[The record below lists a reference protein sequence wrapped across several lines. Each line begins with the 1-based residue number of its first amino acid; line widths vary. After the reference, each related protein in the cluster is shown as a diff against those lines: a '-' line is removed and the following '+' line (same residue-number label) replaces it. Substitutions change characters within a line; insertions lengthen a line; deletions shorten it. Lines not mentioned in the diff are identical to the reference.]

1 MCGFCGFISN
11 SILSD
16 SASNPENII
25 KKMND
30 MIINR
35 GPDDEGFWIDD
46 GSGLAFGH
54 RRLSIIDLSR
64 AGHQPMVS
72 HNDRYVIAFN
82 GEIYNFQDIRKKIDR
97 FDSDR
102 VWRGHSDTEV
112 ILAAIETWGVEASLK
127 RLVGMF
133 AFSLWDKKEKA
144 LYLAR
149 DRMGEKPLYYGWQ
162 GSSFIFGS
170 ELKSLRV
177 HPAWQ
182 GEINRNAL
190 SSYLRH
196 NYVPAPYSIYTGIQ
210 KLTPGTFL
218 KLTKKQIRNQEL
230 PETKVYWSID
240 QAVKQG
246 FERPFD
252 GTADQAVDELD
263 RLLRQSIK
271 GQMVADV
278 PLGAFLSGGI
288 DSSTVVALMQDIS
301 DAPVNTFSI
310 GFNEEGY
317 NEAQHAS
324 LVAKHLGTHHTEL
337 YVTALQARDVIP
349 DIPSLYD
356 EPFADSSQI
365 PTFLVAE
372 LARKKV
378 TVSLSG
384 DAGDELFCGYERYQ
398 RGLDLWGKTNKI
410 PLRVLV
416 GKILQGMPSSL
427 LNAAF
432 FWAGKFLTGAESPG
446 EVAQKI
452 KIIARMLTAGNKYD
466 LYYHMLSQ
474 WKDPDNIVKGATETT
489 SIFHAAEKFSSRF
502 TDDRDGFMY
511 IDQHSYLPDDIL
523 VKVDR
528 AAMGVSLEG
537 RIPMLD
543 HRLVEFAWQLPTSI
557 KVREG
562 QEKWP
567 LRQVLYQH
575 VPAKLIDRPK
585 MGFGVPIDSWLRNE
599 LKPWAENLLDRKRL
613 EDEGFFEPDLIR
625 IMWNEHK
632 TGKANWHHPLW
643 VVLMF
648 QQWLEAQ

>member
-11 SILSD
+11 SVLSD
-16 SASNPENII
+16 STTSPQKII
-25 KKMND
+25 KRMND
-30 MIINR
+30 TIANR
-35 GPDDEGFWIDD
+35 GPDDDGFWIDNE
-46 GSGLAFGH
+46 SGLALGH
-54 RRLSIIDLSR
+54 RRLSIIDLSQ
-64 AGHQPMVS
+64 AGHQPMTS
-72 HNDRYVIAFN
+72 HNERYVIAFN
-82 GEIYNFQDIRKKIDR
+82 GEIYNFQDIRKEIDELNP
-97 FDSDR
+97 DR

-112 ILAAIETWGVEASLK
+112 ILAAIENWGLEETLK

-133 AFSLWDKKEKA
+133 AFSVWDKQEKT

-162 GSSFIFGS
+162 GNSFLFGS

-196 NYVPAPYSIYTGIQ
+196 NYVPAPYSIYMDIQ
-210 KLTPGTFL
+210 KLIPGTFL
-218 KLTKKQIRNQEL
+218 RLTEKQIRNQEL
-230 PETKVYWSID
+230 PSPSIYWSID
-240 QAVKQG
+240 QAVQQG
-246 FERPFD
+246 FENPFD

-271 GQMVADV
+271 GQMMADV

-301 DAPVNTFSI
+301 DVPVNTFSI

-324 LVAKHLGTHHTEL
+324 LVAKHLGTNHTEL

-349 DIPSLYD
+349 NIPSLYD

-365 PTFLVAE
+365 PTYLVAE

-384 DAGDELFCGYERYQ
+384 DAGDELFCGYSRYQ

-410 PLRVLV
+410 PLRNLV
-416 GKILQGMPSSL
+416 GKILQGLPSSL
-427 LNAAF
+427 LNAVF
-432 FWAGKFLTGAESPG
+432 FWANKFLTGAESPG

-452 KIIARMLTAGNKYD
+452 KIIARMLTANNKYD

-474 WKDPDNIVKGATETT
+474 WKDPDNIVKGASETS
-489 SIFHAAEKFSSRF
+489 SIFHTAEQFSDRF
-502 TDDRDGFMY
+502 TDERDGFMY

-523 VKVDR
+523 TKVDR

-562 QEKWP
+562 KQKWP

-599 LKPWAENLLDRKRL
+599 LMPWAENLLDRKRL

-625 IMWNEHK
+625 TMWNEHK

-648 QQWLEAQ
+648 QQWLDAQ